1 MDNQLHLSSAR
12 RSLAEQSAWEL
23 QKLVRLIR
31 LVRRRGD
38 RHVCQHVLAHAR
50 RIRTFIRQ
58 QQYSQALH
66 VARCRMKG

>member
-1 MDNQLHLSSAR
+1 MANHLNPPSAK
-12 RSLAEQSAWEL
+12 RSLADQAAWEL

-66 VARCRMKG
+66 AARCRMKG

>member
-1 MDNQLHLSSAR
+1 MTNPLNPLSAH
-12 RSLAEQSAWEL
+12 RSLPEQAAWEL
-23 QKLVRLIR
+23 QKLVRLVR

-58 QQYSQALH
+58 QQYSHALH